1 MDEFNNLKLTNL
13 DERNTIDVPNK
24 QSKFITSR
32 KRKELINTESD
43 NEEDKENNKV
53 SKLRNQNE
61 ESKEEER
68 IKGLN
73 DNQKYEYNKYNTID
87 RNQINKNETIPAKNN
102 TALQEKLKKI
112 FMNRD
117 KVKFQYAKQE
127 IPDNLKYHSD
137 ESDMSE
143 NDELRKS
150 KASKKKSPII
160 SNTKK
165 DRDIVYSKQ
174 RESNMKSSNRKQI
187 SDLRLSN
194 SRNEG
199 KKSDFEQNP
208 PHEFNNEEKINNLTK
223 DDKKYNNSNIKRKI
237 SIKEEEKTK
246 SSKKSSGSKFEKLRG
261 QYKYNNTFSNLT
273 SNQKNNEEIQKE
285 KEDEESTKK
294 DKVKKNILLKVF
306 QNIEKKEEIFEQE
319 NNITESNTN
328 NNNQK
333 YNNNKEEKDEKID
346 KKQKLLKLLIQKKN
360 SNEVEESSNKNKQDA
375 VNENYNELSEKEI
388 DKEKEDR
395 RRKIIEEMQLESNK
409 KNHES
414 EHSAIKEK
422 EDSSKKEENEDNDK
436 GTYIPNEHKN
446 KLTISIK
453 PKSKLIKQISS
464 SSLEDKEEDKDK
476 DKDKE
481 KNQEK
486 EAEEM
491 PKNKKANALIN
502 ILKKLKK
509 KKSQEQLLEENDG
522 EKDNNN
528 KNQNNDLDIN
538 ESEIEKE
545 AEKIRKKERKM
556 QKRKL
561 MKESQKN
568 KNKSELEQEDD
579 SNTLSSQIFNKQN
592 IEDNNQQKEKDIKKE
607 EINRRKKLKEDLRAE
622 INEINKE
629 DESTVNNS
637 SKSNLINS
645 MNTQFT
651 NFENEDK
658 SKQKDL
664 NPNTST
670 KPSHRKNISTR
681 NNIIIDQGAAPNEI
695 VVNDMPKGNLDRSF
709 DNSNAY
715 VKRRIPT
722 GKSGIYKPRKAGIRG
737 RSQEKM
743 VNDYYD
749 NTPSNIGHGK
759 NNNIPFPKY
768 KNSGNNLPNRAAYMR
783 KKTSTQDC
791 NNFVTNN
798 HSFCEYQIDNN
809 NEDNMQMDI
818 DVGGGLNSSFD
829 AYMQMNVNNNNNYL
843 NRNQNKNIFYG
854 TAAKN
859 FNNNKKFT
867 RVTHIPSNNVNFMRG
882 YSNNFEQK
890 RNFNNDEINR
900 NYGYVNSNN
909 FNENNNIFNNEPNIN
924 NNYNNDYN
932 NNYNNDFNQNNYNN
946 SNINNSLHRPNK
958 GQYMA
963 YNNYNP
969 NPSYFNNSPP
979 KQYIPPSSPA
989 VRASNFNNNYY
1000 SNSQKNIQRFNSN
1013 KNNNLYSNEPQK
1025 SQRKER
1031 NSIINIEDLMV
1042 LEEKLNEIV
1051 IALNKN
1057 HCMHNEC
1064 FEFWNYYYN
1073 CSFYGKLET
1082 LFKNEDDQ
1090 INVQLSINHMLISVM
1105 ICYDFSFEIN
1115 VLNNEFSILID
1126 ILTLNHRNL
1135 IIIYEH
1141 ILSKISS
1148 DSMSNIWVY
1157 KLKQLVNNFNQMDDS
1172 NYISNDG
1179 RILNSVEK
1187 IMYNVSVIVQN
1198 IRVLLKNYK
1207 TSRIEYL
1214 TSIFKKIGEKSYEEI
1229 NSFFRDHILR
1239 VDNVKGS
1246 VLASVFLKENQY
1258 FKTEPAPYIKTK
1270 NRKPYSLILDLDE
1283 TLVHFK
1289 VNNEDDSEGVLQI
1302 RPGVIP
1308 FLELVGKY
1316 YELIIFTAATQDY
1329 GDLLI
1334 DAIEENSVYFE
1345 HRFYRQHTV
1354 IMGNDFIKDLTR
1366 VGRPLDKI
1374 IIVDNMPQNFRLQKE
1389 NGINI
1394 KAFWGEDVND
1404 NALEELGKILI
1415 NIARDGGDVR
1425 IGLEKYRDEIVKKVT
1440 SNISRN
1446 NY

>member
-1 MDEFNNLKLTNL
+1 MDEFNNRNLTNI

-24 QSKFITSR
+24 QSKYITTR

-43 NEEDKENNKV
+43 NEEDNENNKV
-53 SKLRNQNE
+53 SKIRNKNE

-68 IKGLN
+68 VKGLN
-73 DNQKYEYNKYNTID
+73 DPQKYEFNIYNTID
-87 RNQINKNETIPAKNN
+87 RNQINQSDNIPAKNN

-137 ESDMSE
+137 ESEVSE
-143 NDELRKS
+143 DDELRKS
-150 KASKKKSPII
+150 KASKKKSPMI
-160 SNTKK
+160 SSTKK
-165 DRDIVYSKQ
+165 DKDIIYSRQRDSIKG
-174 RESNMKSSNRKQI
+174 SNRRQI
-187 SDLRLSN
+187 SDLKLSN
-194 SRNEG
+194 SRNEK
-199 KKSDFEQNP
+199 KKSDLEDKSPN
-208 PHEFNNEEKINNLTK
+208 EFNNEEKINSLTK
-223 DDKKYNNSNIKRKI
+223 DDLKYNNSNIKRKI
-237 SIKEEEKTK
+237 SNNKEEEKTK
-246 SSKKSSGSKFEKLRG
+246 SSKKSSGSKYEKLRG
-261 QYKYNNTFSNLT
+261 KIRYSNTHSNVK
-273 SNQKNNEEIQKE
+273 SNQKNSEEIQKE
-285 KEDEESTKK
+285 KEEEESTKK
-294 DKVKKNILLKVF
+294 EKVKKNILLKVF
-306 QNIEKKEEIFEQE
+306 QNIEKKEEIIEQE
-319 NNITESNTN
+319 NNITESNKN
-328 NNNQK
+328 NNN
-333 YNNNKEEKDEKID
+333 EEKDEKFD

-360 SNEVEESSNKNKQDA
+360 SNEVEGGTTKNKQEEI
-375 VNENYNELSEKEI
+375 NENNNNEMQEREI
-388 DKEKEDR
+388 VNEKEDR
-395 RRKIIEEMQLESNK
+395 RRKIIEEIQSESNK
-409 KNHES
+409 KNIES
-414 EHSAIKEK
+414 DNDDLKEN
-422 EDSSKKEENEDNDK
+422 EESPKKEENEDNDK

-453 PKSKLIKQISS
+453 PKSKLLKQISS
-464 SSLEDKEEDKDK
+464 SSFEDKDEDKEKK
-476 DKDKE
+476 
-481 KNQEK
+481 QEK
-486 EAEEM
+486 EPEEI

-509 KKSQEQLLEENDG
+509 KKSQDQLMEENND
-522 EKDNNN
+522 EKEKANN
-528 KNQNNDLDIN
+528 NQNNDLDIN

-556 QKRKL
+556 QERKL
-561 MKESQKN
+561 LKESQKN
-568 KNKSELEQEDD
+568 KTKTDFDQEDD
-579 SNTLSSQIFNKQN
+579 SNTFSSQIFNKQN
-592 IEDNNQQKEKDIKKE
+592 MEENNQPKEKDIKKE

-622 INEINKE
+622 INELNKE

-645 MNTQFT
+645 MNTQLT

-664 NPNTST
+664 NPNTNI

-681 NNIIIDQGAAPNEI
+681 NNLIVDQSAAPNEI
-695 VVNDMPKGNLDRSF
+695 IVNDMPKGNLDRSF
-709 DNSNAY
+709 DNSNTY

-722 GKSGIYKPRKAGIRG
+722 GRSGMNIYKPKKADIRG
-737 RSQEKM
+737 RSQEK
-743 VNDYYD
+743 VINDYYE
-749 NTPSNIGHGK
+749 NTPGNLGKPK
-759 NNNIPFPKY
+759 NNDIPYPRY
-768 KNSGNNLPNRAAYMR
+768 KNSGNNIPNRAAYMR
-783 KKTSTQDC
+783 KKTSTQEC
-791 NNFVTNN
+791 NNFVMNN

-809 NEDNMQMDI
+809 NEDNIQMEL

-829 AYMQMNVNNNNNYL
+829 AYMQMNVNNNNNNYL
-843 NRNQNKNIFYG
+843 NRNQNKNMFYG

-859 FNNNKKFT
+859 FNNNKKFN
-867 RVTHIPSNNVNFMRG
+867 RITHIPTNNINYMRG
-882 YSNNFEQK
+882 YSNNIEQK
-890 RNFNNDEINR
+890 RNFNNDDMNR
-900 NYGYVNSNN
+900 SYGYVNANN

-924 NNYNNDYN
+924 NNYNNEYN
-932 NNYNNDFNQNNYNN
+932 NNYNNDFNQNQNYNN
-946 SNINNSLHRPNK
+946 NIRNSPYRQNQNH
-958 GQYMA
+958 YIT

-969 NPSYFNNSPP
+969 NSSYYNNSPP
-979 KQYIPPSSPA
+979 KQYIPPSSPSISS
-989 VRASNFNNNYY
+989 SNFNNNFYP
-1000 SNSQKNIQRFNSN
+1000 NSQKNIQRYNSS
-1013 KNNNLYSNEPQK
+1013 KNSNLYSKESHR
-1025 SQRKER
+1025 SQRIER
-1031 NSIINIEDLMV
+1031 NASINIEDLMV

-1057 HCMHNEC
+1057 HSMHNEC

-1082 LFKNEDDQ
+1082 LFKTEDDQ

-1105 ICYDFSFEIN
+1105 ICYDFSFEIDI
-1115 VLNNEFSILID
+1115 LNNEFSILID

-1141 ILSKISS
+1141 IMSKISS
-1148 DSMSNIWVY
+1148 ESMSNPWVF
-1157 KLKQLVNNFNQMDDS
+1157 KLKQMINNFNQMDDS

-1229 NSFFRDHILR
+1229 NSFFRDNILR

-1302 RPGVIP
+1302 RPGVIQ